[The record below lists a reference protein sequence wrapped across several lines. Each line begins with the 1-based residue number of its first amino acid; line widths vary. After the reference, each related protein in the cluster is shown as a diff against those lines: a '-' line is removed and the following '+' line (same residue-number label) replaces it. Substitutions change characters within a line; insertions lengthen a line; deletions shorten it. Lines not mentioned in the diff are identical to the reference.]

1 MNAKKLTKAKKNRP
15 EKSIFFGNP
24 LIQAVEAK
32 MLGHIFRNYLIPKNL
47 AILINYETR

>member
-1 MNAKKLTKAKKNRP
+1 MQKKVNQSQKNRP
-15 EKSIFFGNP
+15 EKNIFFGNP